1 MALENDMN
9 QHSQSSITSEEA
21 CEPPGTL
28 NLPENWI
35 DEADS
40 FYTTAPAASLGFAV
54 LGCFG
59 KMPLNSV
66 THHWADES
74 ARYHPTTGAPPL
86 RDYAGTMSLF
96 VHTSCAAL
104 AVLVILIVHL
114 L

>member
-1 MALENDMN
+1 MN
-9 QHSQSSITSEEA
+9 QHSQSSITSEED
-21 CEPPGTL
+21 CGPPTTL

-59 KMPLNSV
+59 KMSLNSV
-66 THHWADES
+66 KH
-74 ARYHPTTGAPPL
+74 RPL

-104 AVLVILIVHL
+104 AVLIILIVQL

>member
-1 MALENDMN
+1 VALENDMN
-9 QHSQSSITSEEA
+9 QRSQSSITSKED
-21 CEPPGTL
+21 CGPPSTL

-59 KMPLNSV
+59 KISLNSV
-66 THHWADES
+66 KHHWADES
-74 ARYHPTTGAPPL
+74 AGDHPTTGARPL

-96 VHTSCAAL
+96 VHTSRAAL
-104 AVLVILIVHL
+104 AVLIILIVRL